1 MQFIILKEMKFFKIL
16 LLSVFSS
23 FLLFSCKDE
32 EKQALLVEKMEK
44 KNRESFD
51 QINKAWLLNI
61 PNASLEVSSVL
72 NQWKDWKNFE
82 QEIKQKPKSSI
93 SAFKQKVLNLV
104 SKSDSLH
111 LSVPQRFN
119 EPQVRSRIVALQT
132 KILALDTYFSL
143 DIVPHDKVEN
153 LIKAINKEMTAFYMQ
168 CEEIVVKSRI
178 PTEIGEPKIIS
189 VSDTTRNAKA
199 INFDDLEQKEIIE
212 KDKKPDLKKTY
223 N

>member
-1 MQFIILKEMKFFKIL
+1 MNFFKIL
-16 LLSVFSS
+16 ILSVFSS
-23 FLLFSCKDE
+23 FLFFSCKNE
-32 EKQALLVEKMEK
+32 ENQALLIEKMEK

-61 PNASLEVSSVL
+61 PNASVEVSSVL

-111 LSVPQRFN
+111 LSVPPKFN
-119 EPQVRSRIVALQT
+119 QPQVRSRIVALQT

-143 DIVPHDKVEN
+143 DIVPHEKVQD
-153 LIKAINKEMTAFYMQ
+153 LIAAINKEMNAFYMQ

-178 PTEIGEPKIIS
+178 PTEIGEPRIIS
-189 VSDTTRNAKA
+189 ISDTTRNARP
-199 INFDDLEQKEIIE
+199 INFDELEQKEILE
-212 KDKKPDLKKTY
+212 KNNKPDLKKPY

>member
-1 MQFIILKEMKFFKIL
+1 MNFFKIL
-16 LLSVFSS
+16 ILSVFSC
-23 FLLFSCKDE
+23 LLFFSCKDKDE
-32 EKQALLVEKMEK
+32 QILLVEKMEK
-44 KNRESFD
+44 KNRESFE

-61 PNASLEVSSVL
+61 PNASMEVSSVL
-72 NQWKDWKNFE
+72 NQWKEWQSFE
-82 QEIKQKPKSSI
+82 QEIKQKPKSTI

-111 LSVPQRFN
+111 LNVPSRFN

-143 DIVPHDKVEN
+143 DIVPHEKVQD
-153 LIKAINKEMTAFYMQ
+153 LITAINKEMTAFYMQ
-168 CEEIVVKSRI
+168 CEEIVIKSRI

-189 VSDTTRNAKA
+189 ISDTTRNAKA

-212 KDKKPDLKKTY
+212 KNKKTVFKKPI